1 MKTLQFMY
9 DIAKEHDNISHPHAI
24 RILNDFQ
31 GYTRNSLR
39 KMEEKHWI
47 KIDGQE
53 WSLTDTGFNEAK
65 NLYNQQLKD
74 E

>member
-1 MKTLQFMY
+1 MY
-9 DIAKEHDNISHPHAI
+9 DIARNHKNISHPHAI

-31 GYTRNSLR
+31 GFTKNSLR

-47 KIDGQE
+47 IVDGQE
-53 WSLTDTGFNEAK
+53 WALTDTGFNEAK
-65 NLYNQQLKD
+65 NLYNKQIKD